1 MLNTCNLIQHDI
13 FFLSIRYES
22 YQRNPIPSLG
32 TIPGLADW
40 LNSKLLGQFPT
51 NALERYKMEVEVKI
65 YKLALRVCELIR
77 EMGVYVG
84 MRFQRRALLKY
95 TQACAAALQF
105 MEEVREVDLPRWRL
119 DTRCSI
125 INQDF
130 GFLLEADNRY

>member
-1 MLNTCNLIQHDI
+1 MNRIDIARYLHLEPFLDLEIGLIQNYLDN
-13 FFLSIRYES
+13 FR
-22 YQRNPIPSLG
+22 
-32 TIPGLADW
+32 
-40 LNSKLLGQFPT
+40 PT
-51 NALERYKMEVEVKI
+51 RLERYKMEAEVKI

-95 TQACAAALQF
+95 SQACAAALQF

-130 GFLLEADNRY
+130 GFLLEADDQY

>member
-1 MLNTCNLIQHDI
+1 MIYSSYPLGMNRINVTRYLHLEPFLDLEIGLIQNYLDN
-13 FFLSIRYES
+13 FR
-22 YQRNPIPSLG
+22 
-32 TIPGLADW
+32 
-40 LNSKLLGQFPT
+40 PT
-51 NALERYKMEVEVKI
+51 RLERYKMEAEVKI